1 MKKLFFFSVAILAT
15 VVAFAS
21 GVVDLTHLT
30 TGLSFAAMVPT
41 TIDTERS
48 RVVFDRVSALL
59 GEGFIVQPAYIRS
72 EQVITN
78 TKNSYQ
84 FETRS
89 DLLSQ
94 QNRPL
99 NKGVDNND
107 LFFAAAWGLFI
118 DNRVTTSKSEVTLQ
132 TYPNSIAFAAATT
145 GCSYNQL
152 EIFYNSSIQFQVGS
166 TVFYEAY
173 DTQRFRKVPQTQQTA
188 ATIASAAAGNY
199 SQTTLADGLTDIAP
213 YVVLSGSAQNKIILS
228 IPSLP
233 DSADMA
239 VSAATQ
245 ATGENVLTLYFN
257 GFTIKNGADNA
268 QIAAKLRSI
277 GISLS

>member
-1 MKKLFFFSVAILAT
+1 MKKFIFFSIAFLAAI
-15 VVAFAS
+15 VAFAT
-21 GVVDLTHLT
+21 GVVDLTHVA
-30 TGLSFAAMVPT
+30 TGLSFATMVPT
-41 TIDTERS
+41 TIDTARE
-48 RVVFDRVSALL
+48 RVVYDRIQALL
-59 GEGFIVQPAYIRS
+59 GQSFLVQPAFIRS
-72 EQVITN
+72 EQVISN

-94 QNRPL
+94 QSRPL

-188 ATIASAAAGNY
+188 KTQGSTAAGNW
-199 SQTTLADGLTDIAP
+199 SETDLGWALTDVAP
-213 YVVLSGSAQNKIILS
+213 YVVLSGSAQNKIILT

-233 DSADMA
+233 DTADMA
-239 VSAATQ
+239 VDTGTQ
-245 ATGENVLTLYFN
+245 ATGENVLTLYFT
-257 GFTIKNGADNA
+257 GLTIKNGADNRE
-268 QIAAKLRSI
+268 IAAKLKGI
-277 GISLS
+277 GVNLS

>member
-1 MKKLFFFSVAILAT
+1 MKKFIFFSIAILAAA
-15 VVAFAS
+15 VVFAT
-21 GVVDLTHLT
+21 GVDLNHIT

-48 RVVFDRVSALL
+48 RVVYDRVTALL

-107 LFFAAAWGLFI
+107 LFFAAAWGLFL
-118 DNRVTTSKSEVTLQ
+118 DNRVTTSKAEVTLQ

-145 GCSYNQL
+145 GCSYDQL

-188 ATIASAAAGNY
+188 KTQGSTAAGNF
-199 SQTTLADGLTDIAP
+199 SEGTLAWGLTDIAP

-228 IPSLP
+228 IPALP
-233 DSADMA
+233 DTADVA
-239 VSAATQ
+239 VDTGTQ
-245 ATGENVLTLYFN
+245 PTGENVLTLYFN
-257 GFTIKNGADNA
+257 GFTIKNGADNKM
-268 QIAAKLRSI
+268 IAEKLRKI